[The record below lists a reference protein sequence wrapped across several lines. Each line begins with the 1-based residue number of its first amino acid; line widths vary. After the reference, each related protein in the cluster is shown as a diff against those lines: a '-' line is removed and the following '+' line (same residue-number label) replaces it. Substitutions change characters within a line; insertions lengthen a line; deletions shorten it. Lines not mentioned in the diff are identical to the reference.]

1 VVASQAGPAV
11 PRARADNIMHAMLL
25 RIMRAFL
32 PSHIIYDYLGTKCVC
47 IYVKCCQVLVRYCL
61 LGVHIWVRYCPL

>member
-11 PRARADNIMHAMLL
+11 PGGQHYMHAMLL

-47 IYVKCCQVLVRYCL
+47 IYVKCCQVLVR
-61 LGVHIWVRYCPL
+61 